1 MDSQP
6 VTAKYL
12 IVQAS
17 AFGKNLHFVS
27 VEPSVTHTEASW
39 PVMIFGVTVFK
50 LTQINIEMSN

>member
-12 IVQAS
+12 IVEAS

-39 PVMIFGVTVFK
+39 PVLDFWCYG
-50 LTQINIEMSN
+50 LQINPNKH